1 MDHEKDQKGL
11 MRNKRT
17 HIYVKDENTRTNLN
31 DHYLVSSTAA
41 VSGAAEVAE
50 MLVGTGTGDTNRKET
65 EKPRH
70 VGRTRKPASSSLLTK
85 KEIKI

>member
-1 MDHEKDQKGL
+1 MTEAVEKRERATKMMDHKKDQK
-11 MRNKRT
+11 
-17 HIYVKDENTRTNLN
+17 
-31 DHYLVSSTAA
+31 A

-85 KEIKI
+85 QLIKI